1 MNRKIK
7 GRAAGMM
14 AEWGAEGERKVE
26 ARGRWECRQ
35 GSWAIRAVG

>member
-7 GRAAGMM
+7 EGAAGMM

-26 ARGRWECRQ
+26 GRGRWECLL